1 VFSEIGEEEA
11 TEEGLLSQGGD
22 QASGDQG
29 QKKPLESPAEDRQD
43 LGLDLQAEEGQEEGP
58 EEVDDEGDEEQST
71 GQEQISGVEAAETEV
86 SPTPTMASY
95 DY

>member
-1 VFSEIGEEEA
+1 MFSEIGKEEA

-22 QASGDQG
+22 QTSSDQG
-29 QKKPLESPAEDRQD
+29 QNKPLQPPAEDRQD
-43 LGLDLQAEEGQEEGP
+43 VRLGLQAERGEEERP
-58 EEVDDEGDEEQST
+58 KEVDDEGDEEQST
-71 GQEQISGVEAAETEV
+71 GQEQISGVEGAETEV